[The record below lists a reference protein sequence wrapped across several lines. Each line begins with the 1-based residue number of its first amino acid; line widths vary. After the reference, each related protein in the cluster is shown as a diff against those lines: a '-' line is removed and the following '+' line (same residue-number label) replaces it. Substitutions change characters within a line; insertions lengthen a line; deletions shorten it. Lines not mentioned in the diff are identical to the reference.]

1 MGHARKAEGASSLAA
16 VAEPALA
23 LAVTAGQLGEADQE
37 AEVAGGPA
45 LALAAAV
52 GQLGEADQDAEVA
65 GWHALDYYAK
75 GRLPKLALALAVTA
89 GQLGEADQEAEVAGG
104 PALALAAAVG
114 QPLWGMLLQELL
126 LGPWRGSAGQHGWP
140 LALCQKPSRKP
151 RGLRQELRLR
161 PFSYL
166 DARVASAGGTLL

>member
-1 MGHARKAEGASSLAA
+1 MELATDPVGHARKAEGASSLAA
-16 VAEPALA
+16 AVAE
-23 LAVTAGQLGEADQE
+23 
-37 AEVAGGPA
+37 
-45 LALAAAV
+45 
-52 GQLGEADQDAEVA
+52 
-65 GWHALDYYAK
+65 
-75 GRLPKLALALAVTA
+75 LALALAVTA